1 MVPSFFCM
9 RLCEVLKQDSQN
21 ICRSQHHGIE
31 CFCILLWTFPESM
44 SVTASWHRVFFVYVC
59 GLFHSKV
66 VCHLSY
72 TASWYRVFW
81 VICVGIYIVRRESM
95 WHWPGDGTKL
105 FLSTFMENS
114 LSGNIICVSH
124 RIMVPSFFGNLCG
137 NLHSKKR
144 KHVTLTGWWYQAFF
158 VNFYGKFIVR

>member
-1 MVPSFFCM
+1 M
-9 RLCEVLKQDSQN
+9 RQSP
-21 ICRSQHHGIE
+21 HHGNELFLYAFVWSFIARVTE
-31 CFCILLWTFPESM
+31 CM
-44 SVTASWHRVFFVYVC
+44 SVTASWHRLFFVYFC

-72 TASWYRVFW
+72 TASRYRAFL
-81 VICVGIYIVRRESM
+81 VICVGIYIARRESM
-95 WHWPGDGTKL
+95 WHWRGDGTKL

-124 RIMVPSFFGNLCG
+124 RIMVASFFGNLCG

-144 KHVTLTGWWYQAFF
+144 KHVTLTGWWYQAFLSTLME
-158 VNFYGKFIVR
+158 NT